1 MYKKE
6 WEFLKKILLAFIC
19 AIGIDVFC
27 LFVVFPF
34 VEKFY
39 SHTDVDLANAL
50 WISIMFVTI
59 IFSIFLCT
67 FIICD
72 AIKKNKQ

>member
-1 MYKKE
+1 MFKKE
-6 WEFLKKILLAFIC
+6 WEFLKKIILAFIC
-19 AIGIDVFC
+19 AIGIEVFC
-27 LFVVFPF
+27 IFVVFPF
-34 VEKFY
+34 VCKFY
-39 SHTDVDLANAL
+39 SNVDADLSNSL
-50 WISIMFVTI
+50 CISIMFVAI